1 VIRALLLF
9 HIVLISSTFFRVS
22 VYRHILFSKFI
33 QYDGC
38 CMSIFLPVSQCI
50 CHPHI
55 YKTHVKRVLNDVNV
69 SLCAVLT
76 VWNQSFHGPGI
87 VQSSPDDTY
96 TTFLRGGDLGKYIGG
111 RFIKKQAEHKANVNI
126 YNLAAFLLSSNPNI
140 VPLSMNRQGKYCSTL
155 NQI

>member
-1 VIRALLLF
+1 
-9 HIVLISSTFFRVS
+9 
-22 VYRHILFSKFI
+22 VYI

-38 CMSIFLPVSQCI
+38 CTSILLPVSQCI

-96 TTFLRGGDLGKYIGG
+96 TTRTFLRGGRLRKIYWG
-111 RFIKKQAEHKANVNI
+111 RFIKIKQNTKPMSTFIICCISFVFQPK
-126 YNLAAFLLSSNPNI
+126 YRPFLF
-140 VPLSMNRQGKYCSTL
+140 MNRQGKYCSTL